1 MIIESLKLNNFRNFK
16 TLNIHFTKG
25 INFLYGKNGSG
36 KTNIV
41 EAIYFKYGMGALVAA
56 WIGFVK
62 ADITAVF
69 LSPGGATATQ

>member
-36 KTNIV
+36 KTNVV
-41 EAIYFKYGMGALVAA
+41 EAIYFFYLTKSFRTNNYLQL
-56 WIGFVK
+56 IKINNEF
-62 ADITAVF
+62 
-69 LSPGGATATQ
+69 